1 MVKLIDVYKKLAP
14 SKNID
19 KLEIKN
25 QSTNDIINQVLS
37 QHLLNSKEAKKI
49 AYMFDG
55 GNIYDTSKN
64 IWNFL
69 KYEVPYKVEPSD
81 KQTTKTIS
89 RMLFDALNGRGND
102 CKHYAGFTGAIL
114 DALGYKNWRYR
125 FAGYSKYIN
134 VPTHVYCYAKD
145 DNGIIYIDAVVNGF
159 DLEKPFVLN
168 ININTKKMSLYKLS
182 GFDDEPNEIGGLLDW
197 GKKKLQQAKK
207 AINQAA
213 NFAGEK
219 AKQAANFAKE
229 TALKA
234 KGLLLTSSLAI
245 PRNAFL
251 LLIRFNVRGWATGLK
266 NKTFDQLSWWVNDW
280 GGNRTELLNAIKQG
294 AKNARILGVNDD
306 NDLMIPSSVG
316 AIGEPVTIS
325 AALATATPIIVKIQ
339 SVLDTAQKVA
349 DKVNKVK
356 EKTKSIAETVD
367 NAKKGFEAATGKK
380 VEDILWKKDAGQT
393 GNKNSLSK
401 SDLNKLTD
409 QEANKVGAGLA
420 KRAFGSGAG
429 LDTKTMLLIGGAGLA
444 ALLILKKK

>member
-102 CKHYAGFTGAIL
+102 CKHYAGFTGAVL

-145 DNGIIYIDAVVNGF
+145 DNGIIYIDAVINGF

-168 ININTKKMSLYKLS
+168 IDKKINNNKMSLYKLS
-182 GFDDEPNEIGGLLDW
+182 GFDDEPYVGSWLSDRW
-197 GKKKLQQAKK
+197 KAAKK
-207 AINQAA
+207 AVNKAA
-213 NFAGEK
+213 DFVGDK

-294 AKNARILGVNDD
+294 AKNARILGAIDD

-339 SVLDTAQKVA
+339 SVLDSAQKVA
-349 DKVNKVK
+349 DKVNKVT
-356 EKTKSIAETVD
+356 EKTKSIADTVND
-367 NAKKGFEAATGKK
+367 AKKGFEAATGKK

-393 GNKNSLSK
+393 GNKNSLNK
-401 SDLNKLTD
+401 NDLNKLTD

-429 LDTKTMLLIGGAGLA
+429 LDTKTMLMIGGAGLA
-444 ALLILKKK
+444 LLLILKKK